1 VYKRKIVVKGE
12 PVYNEDGVASAEIKP
27 GYLVAGHASL
37 AHNTAQGADIPRQF
51 AVEREELGRGIDN
64 TRQGLGTGSAY
75 YASGDVVKVAVCY
88 PGCEVTAFVNS
99 GVQVADGDLL
109 TAANDGTLE
118 AVGGGDFPI
127 AQALEAI
134 DVTEVTA
141 VRVRIV

>member
-27 GYLVAGHASL
+27 GYL
-37 AHNTAQGADIPRQF
+37 NTAQGADIPRQF